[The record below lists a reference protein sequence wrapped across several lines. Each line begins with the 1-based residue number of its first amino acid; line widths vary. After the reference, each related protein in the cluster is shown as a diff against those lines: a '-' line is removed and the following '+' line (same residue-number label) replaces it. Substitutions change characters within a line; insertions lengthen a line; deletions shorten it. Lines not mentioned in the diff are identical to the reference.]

1 MKAECIDNLI
11 WQKQSMTMCFH
22 YNWIIMH
29 AATVMAGSLV
39 NPVDM
44 GDLGQLPI
52 ASCRDFRDS
61 MPNALSANTGVER
74 SKSGARRQ
82 RGLTYHHTPENSSS
96 EQIGNSFSRER
107 HKATAKQSM
116 GTTDRPPASRLQG
129 KVAIV
134 TAATAGIGLAIA
146 ARLGKEGAKVVISSR
161 RKDNVDEALRQL
173 KQQGVDCCGCV
184 CHVGSRDHLKQL
196 VQLTL
201 DTYGKIDILISNA
214 AVNPASGPVLQTP
227 DAAIDKI
234 LEINV
239 RSPIILTKEV
249 APHLKPGSTIV
260 YISSYTAFNPSPPI
274 PVYAISKTALL
285 GLTKALA
292 EELGPKGIRV
302 NCIAP
307 GDLHQVW
314 PL

>member
-1 MKAECIDNLI
+1 
-11 WQKQSMTMCFH
+11 
-22 YNWIIMH
+22 
-29 AATVMAGSLV
+29 
-39 NPVDM
+39 M
-44 GDLGQLPI
+44 GP
-52 ASCRDFRDS
+52 
-61 MPNALSANTGVER
+61 
-74 SKSGARRQ
+74 
-82 RGLTYHHTPENSSS
+82 
-96 EQIGNSFSRER
+96 
-107 HKATAKQSM
+107 
-116 GTTDRPPASRLQG
+116 TDRPPVLRLQG

-146 ARLGKEGAKVVISSR
+146 ARLGKEGAKIVISSR

-214 AVNPASGPVLQTP
+214 AVNPAAGPVLQTP

-249 APHLKPGSTIV
+249 APHLNPGSAIV

-307 GDLHQVW
+307 GDLHQVLAFVTDTCIYAQNLASIHPPPGPAHLVLMKRAELKFKERCISCYILAAQMHACRQHLQSSGLLAGW
-314 PL
+314 QQMTT